1 MAVSQKLQFASAV
14 YVDINT
20 NYGNQK
26 GLSGILVTDIDA
38 INNEMFNLLSTAMGD
53 ADYEPTLYGLL
64 DVYLFEQNSQ
74 ETLDQI
80 YDLLQ
85 SVLMRW
91 LSQRIYVTPN
101 SFIATIDKPNRLV
114 NLTVTY
120 TYLRLNVSVRTI
132 MNIKVP
138 S

>member
-101 SFIATIDKPNRLV
+101 SFIAKIDNPNRLV